1 AAVAVRRSALRVE
14 EAGALTGRVVSLRS
28 TPEQQ
33 RLEVDVAGV
42 GVVDAVA
49 SLDRRTA
56 PGEDVT
62 LAVDVTRLAVLGEG

>member
-1 AAVAVRRSALRVE
+1 MDD
-14 EAGALTGRVVSLRS
+14 AGALTGRVVSLRS

-56 PGEDVT
+56 PGEAVT
-62 LAVDVTRLAVLGEG
+62 LSADVTRLAVVREG